1 MGKII
6 NMIGQKYAKLTVLS
20 QVGVNKSGEK
30 MYECLCECGNIKVI
44 RGNSIRRGLT
54 TSCGCYRSQYI
65 SNKNKS
71 HEQCDN
77 PTYKSWT
84 AMKSRCLN
92 PNTVAY
98 QNYGGRGIKICDEWM
113 DFNNFLRDMGDKPK
127 GKTLDRIDVNGN
139 YEPSN
144 CRWASVK
151 EQNRNT
157 RQNVMITYNGET
169 LCMKEWAERL
179 SISYPTLQS
188 RIRSGWDAK
197 KALET

>member
-6 NMIGQKYAKLTVLS
+6 NMVGQKYEKLTVLS

-30 MYECLCECGNIKVI
+30 MYECLCECGNKKII
-44 RGNSIRRGLT
+44 RGNSMRRGLT
-54 TSCGCYRSQYI
+54 TSCGCYRSKYI
-65 SNKNKS
+65 SSKNKV
-71 HEQCDN
+71 HENCGT

-92 PNTVAY
+92 PNTTAY

-113 DFNNFLRDMGDKPK
+113 NFENFLKDMGEKPK
-127 GKTLDRIDVNGN
+127 GKTLDRIDFNGN

-144 CRWASVK
+144 CRWASIQ

-179 SISYPTLQS
+179 SIPYPKLQH
-188 RIRSGWDAK
+188 RIRSGWDIK
-197 KALET
+197 RALET